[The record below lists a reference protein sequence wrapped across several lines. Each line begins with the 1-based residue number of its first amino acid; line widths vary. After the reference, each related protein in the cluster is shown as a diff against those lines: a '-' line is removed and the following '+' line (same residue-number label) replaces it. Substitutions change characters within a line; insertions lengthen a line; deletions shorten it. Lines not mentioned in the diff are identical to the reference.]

1 MYENDIMV
9 QLEVGNDLIL
19 KESTRL
25 FTSRGQ
31 NEKLMVSNFDSKYL
45 NISSSTTLQVN
56 RYSLKLVGKPIV
68 NFF

>member
-9 QLEVGNDLIL
+9 QLEEGNDLIL

-31 NEKLMVSNFDSKYL
+31 NEKLMFP
-45 NISSSTTLQVN
+45 T
-56 RYSLKLVGKPIV
+56 
-68 NFF
+68 F